1 MTTQQSAQPFQ
12 GAGMT
17 GSTRRRVLIT
27 GGGSGFGLHIA
38 QRLCENG
45 DAVAIFDIDPDRVES
60 VSKELGTPG
69 HVVDVRSRSQVRA
82 AVFECA
88 RELGGLDALV
98 ISAGVFQMG
107 PLDDVTEEEWDRVI
121 DVNLKGA
128 FLTAQAAAPE
138 LRASGRGRIVMIG
151 SDVGKRG
158 FATQSAYAAS
168 KFGLNGLAESLAA
181 ELAADNVTVNTVC
194 PVGCPTTGMGR
205 EVLAHKIAV
214 NNRTPQEVMAA
225 AAATNP
231 LGRNATENDIT
242 NAVLFFLSDAADFL
256 TGIAL
261 DVDGGAHLGTV
272 PGLKS

>member
-1 MTTQQSAQPFQ
+1 MTA
-12 GAGMT
+12 
-17 GSTRRRVLIT
+17 RRRVLIT

-38 QRLCENG
+38 RRLHECG
-45 DAVAIFDIDPDRVES
+45 DSVAIFDVDPGRVET
-60 VSKELGTPG
+60 VSRDLGVPG

-82 AVFECA
+82 AVYESA
-88 RELGGLDALV
+88 GQLGGLDALV
-98 ISAGVFQMG
+98 VSAGVFQMG
-107 PLDDVTEEEWDRVI
+107 PLDDITEDEWDRVI

-128 FLTAQAAAPE
+128 FLVAQAVAPA

-158 FATQSAYAAS
+158 FAAQAAYTAS

-181 ELAADNVTVNTVC
+181 ELASDKVTVNTVC
-194 PVGCPTTGMGR
+194 PVGCPTTGMGQ

-214 NNRTPQEVMAA
+214 NRRTPQEVMEAA
-225 AAATNP
+225 ATTNP
-231 LGRNATENDIT
+231 LGRNATEDDIT
-242 NAVLFFLSDAADFL
+242 NAVLFFLSDAAEFL
-256 TGIAL
+256 TGVAL